1 MSLKKKKLSHQ
12 DDSCS
17 IQHQQLSSENHSSN
31 NNNRNNSQQQAGLVS
46 DTLILIG
53 SFMEIIDI
61 IKSMSGV
68 CKYWNEVCD
77 GDALWKGLFHRELGS
92 VDWLISKLNKN
103 LQQSAS
109 SGGTAMKR
117 ILRPVAHNREDG
129 GLNYEKRYFGFD
141 EDSAGE
147 DDDNVDDDEVMNGNE
162 KKDVGVLKKTSL
174 KRSIEEGKQT
184 IISLDVLK
192 EVLEDCY
199 GVNRFWLSLFKV
211 VAAMIPIQSYKL
223 MTEKQI
229 IQPLDNVTPMVSSKK
244 KDDDDDDDD
253 EDEDYDEDDEADNQ
267 EEDDQSDEEK
277 EKKSANQKPKDDF
290 FKRDFMF
297 KGKKSEE
304 ATEHLISKNY
314 CYFTVRLEQ
323 ILDVIFGSELENA
336 TLLQQALYVDI
347 KTHKLAVILSI
358 FDRHGIILNYFGS
371 DSNATEKYLNKIT
384 GQLAIHAQ
392 NITNYVLSKKTRPAL
407 PRTPYVTECDTMCV
421 GLTKSHH
428 TISILKFCY
437 SVLCE
442 QEDSIYQPDSVHHNE
457 ENIKKANDEEEENND
472 VNDDNDGEERESD
485 LPKQLTLHPENH
497 HGVVDFGMLIFTF
510 IM

>member
-109 SGGTAMKR
+109 SGGTASMHSFKICPLPKWR
-117 ILRPVAHNREDG
+117 DKNKKERVQAPSYKIITQKHLHFR
-129 GLNYEKRYFGFD
+129 NYEKRYFGFD
-141 EDSAGE
+141 EDSAGDD
-147 DDDNVDDDEVMNGNE
+147 DDDNVDDDDDEVMNGNE
-162 KKDVGVLKKTSL
+162 KKDVGVLKKSSL

-253 EDEDYDEDDEADNQ
+253 DDDEDEDYDEDDEADNQ
-267 EEDDQSDEEK
+267 KEDDQSDEEK

-336 TLLQQALYVDI
+336 TLLQQALYIDI

-358 FDRHGIILNYFGS
+358 FDRHGIVLNYFGS

-407 PRTPYVTECDTMCV
+407 PRTPYVTECDTMC
-421 GLTKSHH
+421 
-428 TISILKFCY
+428 
-437 SVLCE
+437 
-442 QEDSIYQPDSVHHNE
+442 EDSIYQPDSVHHNE

-485 LPKQLTLHPENH
+485 LPL
-497 HGVVDFGMLIFTF
+497 
-510 IM
+510 